1 MFTAS
6 TFSLIRRNC
15 PEELNKLLRL
25 LDIKIDWE
33 HGDEFEISQKLDNEI
48 EKEICARLKSDSDL
62 TGYAKLLDI
71 GGVEYS
77 ISETRKER
85 LAKII
90 ANRDRILSASSAC
103 IYDLYNI
110 VVTCNHAES
119 LSDKVKS
126 SLETKSIVPLIKPK
140 EKIALSCKAEQAIK
154 NILAQELDL
163 SDCDQIV
170 ISIFG
175 RKYPSPK
182 KNLSTFKPTA
192 ETFEVLEQLN
202 EILKKI

>member
-15 PEELNKLLRL
+15 PEELDKLLRL
-25 LDIKIDWE
+25 LDIKIDWK
-33 HGDEFEISQKLDNEI
+33 HGDEFEIAQELDSKI
-48 EKEICARLKSDSDL
+48 EKEICALLKSDSDL

-90 ANRDRILSASSAC
+90 ANRDRILSASSGCAH
-103 IYDLYNI
+103 DLYNI
-110 VVTCNHAES
+110 AVTCNHAES
-119 LSDKVKS
+119 LTDKFKS
-126 SLETKSIVPLIKPK
+126 SLETKSIAPLIKSK
-140 EKIALSCKAEQAIK
+140 EEIALSRKAKQAIK
-154 NILAQELDL
+154 DILAKELDL

-175 RKYPSPK
+175 KKYPSPK
-182 KNLSTFKPTA
+182 KISSTFKPNA